1 MRLSTSMIY
10 QQNMNGILNGQSIWQ
25 KVGEQLASGTKV
37 STPSDDPIAAS
48 QAVMIGQAQAETSQF
63 TLARTFSRQNM
74 SLELTVLES
83 VVTAVTSASTTV
95 ISAGGVGSND
105 DRNTQAEVLEGLKA
119 QLLNIA
125 NTTDGNGNYIFAG
138 YQTTTAPYVQDP
150 ITKVVTYTGGHTAI
164 SQQVDSSRTMTVSN
178 IGPQVF
184 NSATGDAVKEPDGSI
199 QKDLFATL
207 DIAIN
212 VLKTPIADGDNAARE
227 ALQSSLDTANRG
239 LRNSLN
245 NVSSV
250 QSTLG
255 IQLEELD
262 QLDAIGAD
270 RTIANSQAKS
280 ALVDTDWVSAI
291 STYVMQQASLQAAYT
306 TYKNMS
312 GMSLFQINW

>member
-25 KVGEQLASGTKV
+25 KAGEQLASGTKV
-37 STPSDDPIAAS
+37 TTPSDNPIAAS
-48 QAVMIGQAQAETSQF
+48 QAIMIGQAQAETDQY
-63 TLARTFSRQNM
+63 TLARTFSRQSM
-74 SLELTVLES
+74 SLELSVLGS
-83 VVTAVTSASTTV
+83 IVTAVTSASTEV
-95 ISAGGVGSND
+95 ISAGSVKSDD
-105 DRNTQAEVLEGLKA
+105 DRNTQAKVLEGLKE

-150 ITKVVTYTGGHTAI
+150 TTKVVSYVGGFTAI

-184 NSATGDAVKEPDGSI
+184 NSAIGDAVKEPDGSI

-212 VLKTPIADGDNAARE
+212 TLKTPIADGDTAAQE
-227 ALQSSLDTANRG
+227 ALQAALATANRG

-250 QSTLG
+250 ESAIG
-255 IQLEELD
+255 IQSQELD
-262 QLDAIGAD
+262 QLDTIGAD
-270 RTIANSQAKS
+270 RKMANSQTKS
-280 ALVDTDWVSAI
+280 ALVDTDWVSSI
-291 STYVMQQASLQAAYT
+291 STYIMQQASLQAAYT
-306 TYKNMS
+306 TYQNMR
-312 GMSLFQINW
+312 GMSLFQINK

>member
-25 KVGEQLASGTKV
+25 KAGQQLASGTKV
-37 STPSDDPIAAS
+37 STPSDAPIAAS
-48 QAVMIGQAQAETSQF
+48 QAVMIEQAQAETSQF

-74 SLELTVLES
+74 SQELTLLES

-95 ISAGGVGSND
+95 ISSDGVKSND
-105 DRNTQAEVLEGLKA
+105 DRNTQAKVLEGLKA

-150 ITKVVTYTGGHTAI
+150 VTKVVTYTGGHTAI

-184 NSATGDAVKEPDGSI
+184 NSTTGDAVKEPDGSI

-207 DIAIN
+207 DIVIN
-212 VLKTPIADGDNAARE
+212 ALKTPIADGDNTARE
-227 ALQSSLDTANRG
+227 AANRG

-250 QSTLG
+250 QATLG

-262 QLDAIGAD
+262 QLDAIGDD
-270 RTIANSQAKS
+270 RTMANSQAKS

-306 TYKNMS
+306 TYQNMS
-312 GMSLFQINW
+312 RMSLFQINR